1 MTREPPYTLDILRL
15 AASLPIDTS
24 LPAATHSAEA
34 RSATCGSVIRTELGT
49 EGGRITAIA
58 QKVTA
63 CAYGQ
68 ASAALVQNWA
78 PGRLKAEVIVMRA
91 AVKAWLDG
99 RGEVPVGFAVLGPVQ
114 GRTGRHGAVL
124 LPFDALLKALD
135 GSATEGGA

>member
-15 AASLPIDTS
+15 AASLPVESS
-24 LPAATHSAEA
+24 LPAATHVAEA
-34 RSATCGSVIRTELGT
+34 RSATCGSVIRTELIT
-49 EGGRITAIA
+49 HEGHIAAIA

-68 ASAALVQNWA
+68 AGAALVQGWA

-99 RGEVPVGFAVLGPVQ
+99 RGGVPESFAVLGPVQ
-114 GRTGRHGAVL
+114 GRAGRHGAVL

-135 GSATEGGA
+135 EPAPEGQA